1 MNRGVNVFL
10 LFAGGGLLYFL
21 ITGKTDALTFPVCG
35 TILGVLWNLNEP
47 SQSSSRI
54 ETEGYS

>member
-1 MNRGVNVFL
+1 MNRGVKIFL

-35 TILGVLWNLNEP
+35 IILGVLWSLN
-47 SQSSSRI
+47 SNGS
-54 ETEGYS
+54 ETDG